1 MAFSHLSAFLAV
13 LCMYVMTV
21 DAALPSEEYWNSV
34 LPATPMPRAITNAL
48 RPGQGMTQLMIAAGN
63 TDYGNNKY
71 SINRQR
77 LAITDGNTDYGG
89 NKKYIDR
96 APADPLKGLKL
107 VAAGNKKYGN
117 SDYGGNRG
125 ESEDQLKGLK
135 LVAAG
140 NKKYGNSDYGGQTIA
155 VNPPTAL
162 YFLESDLRPGKV
174 MKMEINRRE
183 NEVSGFIPRRVA
195 ETMPF
200 ASDNMKEVFR
210 RLGIRPGSESVKM
223 MAETVKECEGDANA
237 GEVKQCVTSLES
249 MVDFIATALGKKVRA
264 VSTVADRDGKIQNF
278 VIQKGVE
285 KLSGDEAAVCHK
297 ENYPYAVFFCHAL
310 KGTRSYLVP
319 LAGADGMKAVAA
331 AVCHVDTSS
340 WNPEHVALR
349 VLNVKPGAVPVCHF
363 LPEYDVV
370 WTRK

>member
-1 MAFSHLSAFLAV
+1 
-13 LCMYVMTV
+13 MTV

-48 RPGQGMTQLMIAAGN
+48 RPGQGMTRVMISAGN
-63 TDYGNNKY
+63 TDYGNTKY

-77 LAITDGNTDYGG
+77 PAITDGNTDYGG

-96 APADPLKGLKL
+96 ERQVVGAETTDYGNTKYSSSNRGESEDPLKDLKL

-117 SDYGGNRG
+117 SDYGGETN
-125 ESEDQLKGLK
+125 
-135 LVAAG
+135 
-140 NKKYGNSDYGGQTIA
+140 A

-162 YFLESDLRPGKV
+162 YFLESLRLH
-174 MKMEINRRE
+174 
-183 NEVSGFIPRRVA
+183 IPRRVA

-200 ASDNMKEVFR
+200 ASDKMKEVFC
-210 RLGIRPGSESVKM
+210 RLGIRPGSESAEM
-223 MAETVKECEGDANA
+223 MAETVKECEEAANA
-237 GEVKQCVTSLES
+237 GEVKQCATSLES
-249 MVDFIATALGKKVRA
+249 MVDFVATALGKKVLA